1 MVQVSGGGFTALC
14 TADATFGVE
23 FLENSNTLLL
33 GKVTPGEDNK
43 ENQENTGVHL
53 VRSLLRQPGQFQD
66 FGSLEIDCLLANEAA
81 IASCQRFVDTDLNRC
96 FSQSKLRSCDVPDTY
111 EWRRAREINE
121 RIGPRFSLAA
131 ADVCIDL
138 HNTTSNF
145 GCGII
150 ITDTSSPSLH
160 WKLQLCDYLRRTVPK
175 VHILLDSLGDCS
187 EEPFLP
193 LVAKNDLTFEVG
205 PQAHGTLVSEVFW
218 NQRRLVFQ
226 ALDFLERFN
235 TNKLSEE
242 ERSEKT
248 LEVLSWPGLCDCAVH
263 YPTRSD
269 GSLRLSCTAATPK
282 PSCAPLMM
290 MDSAGFEDVV
300 FNVNCPYTCWGDHV
314 TVVGSCAELGA
325 WNPRE
330 GVELT
335 TSEDMRDSF
344 GEAVCGGVYLR
355 DGFHEPQHQ
364 GTKRS
369 APAFRFPQ
377 WHGSIR
383 LPIGNHEFKLVI
395 VRQWRVGDQSQQTL
409 LCGQWAHRGAG
420 QVPRPMH

>member
-1 MVQVSGGGFTALC
+1 
-14 TADATFGVE
+14 
-23 FLENSNTLLL
+23 
-33 GKVTPGEDNK
+33 
-43 ENQENTGVHL
+43 
-53 VRSLLRQPGQFQD
+53 
-66 FGSLEIDCLLANEAA
+66 
-81 IASCQRFVDTDLNRC
+81 
-96 FSQSKLRSCDVPDTY
+96 VPNTY

-248 LEVLSWPGLCDCAVH
+248 LEVFIQQGAVH

-269 GSLRLSCTAATPK
+269 GSLRALIAEELQGMDFQILRPGDPIFQDLDTKEMIRFDEPECYPVFINEAAYLSSGIAFQKTLRFELKIPRLEEDGSLSTIDL
-282 PSCAPLMM
+282 PSIDALM
-290 MDSAGFEDVV
+290 
-300 FNVNCPYTCWGDHV
+300 
-314 TVVGSCAELGA
+314 
-325 WNPRE
+325 
-330 GVELT
+330 
-335 TSEDMRDSF
+335 
-344 GEAVCGGVYLR
+344 
-355 DGFHEPQHQ
+355 Q
-364 GTKRS
+364 
-369 APAFRFPQ
+369 
-377 WHGSIR
+377 
-383 LPIGNHEFKLVI
+383 
-395 VRQWRVGDQSQQTL
+395 
-409 LCGQWAHRGAG
+409 
-420 QVPRPMH
+420 